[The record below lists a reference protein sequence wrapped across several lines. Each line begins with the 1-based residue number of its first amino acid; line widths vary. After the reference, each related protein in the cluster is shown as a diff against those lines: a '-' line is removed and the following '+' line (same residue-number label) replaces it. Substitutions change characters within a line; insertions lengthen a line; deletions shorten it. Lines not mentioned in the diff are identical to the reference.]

1 MQSKA
6 IREFDSGN
14 IDTMQGR
21 DMWSAVD
28 SPYTLVFLMQTNLKK
43 KEREI
48 RNSFKSWDNRYS
60 S

>member
-48 RNSFKSWDNRYS
+48 RNSFRS
-60 S
+60 